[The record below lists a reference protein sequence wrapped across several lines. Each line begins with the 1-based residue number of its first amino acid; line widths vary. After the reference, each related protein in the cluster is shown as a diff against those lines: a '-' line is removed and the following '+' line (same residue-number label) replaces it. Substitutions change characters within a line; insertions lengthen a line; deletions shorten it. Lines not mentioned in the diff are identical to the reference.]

1 MPAAE
6 PITVI
11 KRNVQGQETWR
22 YTGRLLEERDGII
35 RLEAAFD
42 RDDIFLAGMPLK
54 RGDRFVETYY
64 SNRWYNIFEVHARE
78 DDSLRGWYCNVS
90 TPVKYEGER
99 EISYVDLALDLLV
112 FPDGRQVILDE
123 EEFAALEI
131 TTEFRRRAKE
141 SLAELRRRFSG
152 EPG

>member
-1 MPAAE
+1 MPAAG

-22 YTGRLLEERDGII
+22 YTGSLLEERDGII

-42 RDDIFLAGMPLK
+42 RDDMLLAGMPLK

-64 SNRWYNIFEVHARE
+64 SDRWYNIFEVHARE
-78 DDSLRGWYCNVS
+78 NDSLRGWYCNVS
-90 TPVKYEGER
+90 TPVKYESER

-123 EEFAALEI
+123 EEFASLEI
-131 TTEFRRRAKE
+131 PAEFRRRAKE